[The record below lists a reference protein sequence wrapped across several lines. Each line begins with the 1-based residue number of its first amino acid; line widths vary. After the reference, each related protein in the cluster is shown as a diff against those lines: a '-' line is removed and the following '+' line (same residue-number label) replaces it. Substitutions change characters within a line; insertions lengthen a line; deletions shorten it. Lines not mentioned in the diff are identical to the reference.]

1 MDHRIRSGVYSVL
14 LLLAGVATAAGSTR
28 WYSEDQLRLGEQV
41 FQQHCASCH
50 GKQAEGTPDWRKTG
64 PDGKYLPPPL
74 NGTAHAWHH
83 SLKVLL
89 RQIRM
94 GGQPLGG
101 TMPGFAGK
109 LSDEEML
116 AAIAWFQSRWPE
128 RIYAIWE
135 ERNRPR
141 GSRQGGLRAP
151 IPPAALEGLGKAT
164 RRLQAQQ

>member
-1 MDHRIRSGVYSVL
+1 MDHRIRSGVYGML
-14 LLLAGVATAAGSTR
+14 LLLAGVATAAGSPR
-28 WYSEDQLRLGEQV
+28 WYSEDRLRLGEQV

-50 GKQAEGTPDWRKTG
+50 GKQAEGTPDWRQTG
-64 PDGKYLPPPL
+64 PDGKYPPPPL

-116 AAIAWFQSRWPE
+116 AAIAWFQSKWPE

-141 GSRQGGLRAP
+141 ASRQGGRRAP
-151 IPPAALEGLGKAT
+151 IPAAALEDLGKAAQ
-164 RRLQAQQ
+164 RLQAQQ

>member
-1 MDHRIRSGVYSVL
+1 MNQRFRLGVFSAL
-14 LLLAGVATAAGSTR
+14 LLSGVATAAGFQR
-28 WYSEDQLRLGEQV
+28 WYFEDQLRLGKQV

-64 PDGKYLPPPL
+64 PDGKYPPPPL

-94 GGQPLGG
+94 GGQKLGG

-109 LSDEEML
+109 LSNEEML
-116 AAIAWFQSRWPE
+116 ASIAWFQSKWPE

-141 GSRQGGLRAP
+141 AGGQGTLRVP
-151 IPPAALEGLGKAT
+151 IPATKLEDLSRAKQ
-164 RRLQAQQ
+164 RLQPQQ